1 MPNPTV
7 TVVGSY
13 PRPPKE
19 GGAFTLRKTL
29 QALDRG
35 EVTLED
41 LKRAQDDLVRE
52 VVAEQAAAGVEL
64 VTDGQIRWFD
74 GQTRFAA
81 ALDGFRIGGLIR
93 YFDNNTY
100 YRQPEV
106 IGQVGREEPIIVDEY
121 RFAAEASP
129 VPVKPVITGPYTLA
143 VLSQDEHYN
152 DRRALVKDLAVAL
165 NAEARDLAAAG
176 ATVIAF
182 DEPALARVPG
192 MPEPEPDVLAEA
204 AASLVDGVV
213 ATTILQTYFGEVTL
227 GEALFD
233 LPFDGFGLDLVS
245 RARECATGEG
255 GSRRQDAAGGDRER
269 AQHPRRGARRPGVAD
284 PGAGRERP
292 PRAAVDL
299 TVLGPGVPAP
309 RGRRAQARPP
319 GRGREGGAVVTIE
332 GLLTTASAPCRS
344 RTTC

>member
-35 EVTLED
+35 EVSLED
-41 LKRAQDDLVRE
+41 VKRAQDDLVRE

-74 GQTRFAA
+74 GQTRFAD

-106 IGQVGREEPIIVDEY
+106 IGQVKREEPIIVSEY
-121 RFAAEASP
+121 RFAAEASS

-143 VLSQDEHYN
+143 VLSQDEHYR

-245 RARECATGEG
+245 
-255 GSRRQDAAGGDRER
+255 
-269 AQHPRRGARRPGVAD
+269 
-284 PGAGRERP
+284 
-292 PRAAVDL
+292 
-299 TVLGPGVPAP
+299 GPGNAPLAKAVPDGKVLQAGIVNARNTRVEELDDLVSQIRVLAENVPLERLWISPSSGLEYLP
-309 RGRRAQARPP
+309 REAAERKLVRLAEAAK
-319 GRGREGGAVVTIE
+319 EV
-332 GLLTTASAPCRS
+332 RS
-344 RTTC
+344 

>member
-19 GGAFTLRKTL
+19 GGVFTLRKTL

-35 EVTLED
+35 EVSLED
-41 LKRAQDDLVRE
+41 VKRAQDDLVTE
-52 VVAEQAAAGVEL
+52 VVNEQAAAGVEL
-64 VTDGQIRWFD
+64 VTDGQVRWFD
-74 GQTRFAA
+74 GQTRFAKE
-81 ALDGFRIGGLIR
+81 LDGFRIGGLIR

-106 IGQVGREEPIIVDEY
+106 IGQVRREGPLVVDEY

-129 VPVKPVITGPYTLA
+129 VPVKPVLTGPYTLA
-143 VLSQDEHYN
+143 VLSQDEHYR

-176 ATVIAF
+176 AKVIAF

-227 GEALFD
+227 GEALFE
-233 LPFDGFGLDLVS
+233 LPFDGFGLDLV
-245 RARECATGEG
+245 A
-255 GSRRQDAAGGDRER
+255 
-269 AQHPRRGARRPGVAD
+269 
-284 PGAGRERP
+284 
-292 PRAAVDL
+292 
-299 TVLGPGVPAP
+299 GPGNAPLAKAVPDGKVLQAGIVNARNTRVEELEDLVSTIRVLAENVPLERLWVSPSSGLEYLP
-309 RGRRAQARPP
+309 REAAERKLVRLAEAAK
-319 GRGREGGAVVTIE
+319 EV
-332 GLLTTASAPCRS
+332 RS
-344 RTTC
+344 

>member
-19 GGAFTLRKTL
+19 GGVFTLRKTL

-35 EVTLED
+35 EVSLED
-41 LKRAQDDLVRE
+41 VKRAQDDLVTE
-52 VVAEQAAAGVEL
+52 VVNEQAAAGVEL
-64 VTDGQIRWFD
+64 VTDGQVRWFD
-74 GQTRFAA
+74 GQTRFAKE
-81 ALDGFRIGGLIR
+81 LDGFRIGGLIR

-106 IGQVGREEPIIVDEY
+106 IGQVKREGPLIVDEY

-129 VPVKPVITGPYTLA
+129 APVKPVITGPYTLA
-143 VLSQDEHYN
+143 VLSQDEHYR

-245 RARECATGEG
+245 
-255 GSRRQDAAGGDRER
+255 
-269 AQHPRRGARRPGVAD
+269 
-284 PGAGRERP
+284 
-292 PRAAVDL
+292 
-299 TVLGPGVPAP
+299 GPGNVPLAKAVPDGKVLQAGIVNARNTRVEELDDLVSTIRVLAESVPLERLWLSPSSGLEYLP
-309 RGRRAQARPP
+309 REAAERKLVRLSEAAK
-319 GRGREGGAVVTIE
+319 EV
-332 GLLTTASAPCRS
+332 RS
-344 RTTC
+344 